1 MTTQE
6 PIVVIDDSLVIRRL
20 VEAIL
25 TRAGREVHAFAN
37 AGEALARLGDG
48 ADDRPSAAA
57 PGTPLTPSVVLL
69 DAMLPDMDGAA
80 VHAELKRRHGA
91 AAPPVVFVSGLDA
104 AELPPADG
112 YVHKPFTPER
122 LLAAVAAA
130 EEAAA

>member
-20 VEAIL
+20 VETIL
-25 TRAGREVHAFAN
+25 TRAGREVHAYAN
-37 AGEALARLGDG
+37 AADALARLGDG
-48 ADDRPSAAA
+48 AQPA
-57 PGTPLTPSVVLL
+57 PSVVLL
-69 DAMLPDMDGAA
+69 DALLPDMDGAA

-91 AAPPVVFVSGLDA
+91 ATPPVVFVSGLA
-104 AELPPADG
+104 REELPPADG

-130 EEAAA
+130 EEAA

>member
-25 TRAGREVHAFAN
+25 TRAGREVEAFAT
-37 AGEALARLGDG
+37 AGDALARLGDPDG
-48 ADDRPSAAA
+48 VA
-57 PGTPLTPSVVLL
+57 LVLL

-80 VHAELKRRHGA
+80 VHAELTRRHGA
-91 AAPPVVFVSGLDA
+91 AAPPVVFVSGLEQGDLPQA
-104 AELPPADG
+104 AG

-130 EEAAA
+130 EKAR